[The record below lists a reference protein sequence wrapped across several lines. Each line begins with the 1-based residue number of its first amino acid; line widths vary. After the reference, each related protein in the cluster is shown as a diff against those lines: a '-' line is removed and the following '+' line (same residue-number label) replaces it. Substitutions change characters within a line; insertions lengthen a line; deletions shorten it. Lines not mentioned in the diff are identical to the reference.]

1 MSNTKIIK
9 FRIKFVD
16 LYKMPLEGLYH
27 IVTINGR
34 TACSGTSIA
43 GGYTVWITRPA
54 GTLVNI
60 SIKDP
65 RNGSMVSIIKDLIV
79 SLL

>member
-1 MSNTKIIK
+1 MSKSQTNTVLFRLK
-9 FRIKFVD
+9 FID
-16 LYKMPLEGLYH
+16 LYKVPLEGLYH

-34 TACSGTSIA
+34 TACSGASI

-54 GTLVNI
+54 GTLVNV

-65 RNGSMVSIIKDLIV
+65 RNGFVV
-79 SLL
+79 VN